1 MTQCPPWC
9 IANHAAEDEPGAVRH
24 RGETFAVP
32 VVLEGRGHGG
42 VHSAELLVEVFRR
55 SEEAVVWVYLG
66 DGWTG
71 FSLSLESA
79 GRLSS
84 ALSVAL
90 RAAGT
95 LDGSGL

>member
-9 IANHAAEDEPGAVRH
+9 IADHAAEDEPGAVRH
-24 RGETFAVP
+24 RGETYPVP

-42 VHSAELLVEVFRR
+42 PHPAELLVEVSRR
-55 SEEAVVWVYLG
+55 EGEVAVWLYLG

-71 FSLSLESA
+71 FSLSIESA
-79 GRLSS
+79 SRLST
-84 ALSVAL
+84 ALGDAL

-95 LDGSGL
+95 LDG